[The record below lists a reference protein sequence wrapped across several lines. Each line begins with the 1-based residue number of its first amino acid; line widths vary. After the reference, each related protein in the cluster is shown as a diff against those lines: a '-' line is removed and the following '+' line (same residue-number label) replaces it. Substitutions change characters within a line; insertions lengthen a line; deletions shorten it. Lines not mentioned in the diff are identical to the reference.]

1 MFVGVKEYKVGIFLM
16 LASSICVCF
25 GQLFWKIADMNLFL
39 LALGFAL
46 YGIGA
51 LFMIIAYRFGPLS
64 VLQPVLSL
72 NYVLSIAIA
81 ALILKEPVTI
91 LKCVGVI
98 VIILGVLFVA
108 LGEDR

>member
-1 MFVGVKEYKVGIFLM
+1 
-16 LASSICVCF
+16 
-25 GQLFWKIADMNLFL
+25 MNLFL